1 MRVSVIMPAL
11 NEEAAV
17 GLVGT
22 DVARIAVDEVIVVDN
37 GSADR
42 TVQVASAAGATVVSQ
57 PLRGYGAACL
67 AGARTATGD
76 VLVFLDAD
84 GSFEACQIPSLVE
97 PISLGRAELV
107 LGSRELGGV
116 GHGVTLP
123 HQRVGNWLAVQLLRL
138 LYGLEVTDLG
148 PFRAILASSLARLGM
163 EEMTYGWPVE
173 MMVKAARAHYRIAE
187 VPVSYLPRLGGQS
200 KVSGTIR
207 GSLLA
212 GYHILRTVMRYAW
225 RRDDVTVVAD
235 EGGGPGRAN

>member
-1 MRVSVIMPAL
+1 MPAL

-17 GLVGT
+17 GAVVA
-22 DVARIAVDEVIVVDN
+22 DVTRLGVDEVIVVDN
-37 GSADR
+37 GSTDR

-57 PLRGYGAACL
+57 ALRGYGAACL
-67 AGARTATGD
+67 AGARAATGD

-84 GSFEACQIPSLVE
+84 GSFEAGQIPSLVE

-107 LGSRELGGV
+107 LGSRELGV
-116 GHGVTLP
+116 AGHGVTLP

-163 EEMTYGWPVE
+163 QEMTYGWPVE

-187 VPVSYLPRLGGQS
+187 VPVSYLSRLGGQS
-200 KVSGTIR
+200 KVSGTIK

-212 GYHILRTVMRYAW
+212 GYHILRTVLKYAW
-225 RRDDVTVVAD
+225 RPDEVTVVAD
-235 EGGGPGRAN
+235 EGGGPSRAN

>member
-1 MRVSVIMPAL
+1 MRISVIIPAL
-11 NEEAAV
+11 NEEATV
-17 GLVGT
+17 GLVAT

-42 TVQVASAAGATVVSQ
+42 TARVASDAGATVISQ

-67 AGARTATGD
+67 AGARMATGEA
-76 VLVFLDAD
+76 LVFLDAD
-84 GSFEACQIPSLVE
+84 GSFEVSQIPDLVE
-97 PISLGRAELV
+97 PISQGRAELV
-107 LGSRELGGV
+107 LGSRELGGE

-123 HQRVGNWLAVQLLRL
+123 HQRFGNWLAVQLLRL

-148 PFRAILASSLARLGM
+148 PFRAISSDSLVRLQM

-173 MMVKAARAHYRIAE
+173 MMVKAVRAQYRIVE

-200 KVSGTIR
+200 KVSGTVK
-207 GSLLA
+207 GSVLA
-212 GYHILRTVMRYAW
+212 GYHILRTVLRYAW